1 MQYHSRAI
9 SKQRIE
15 KREAIK
21 QMKNRIR
28 VKNQYTDSIS
38 ADTLN
43 MFFAMLLFKL
53 ACDTGYWYLISW
65 DTQIYRAE
73 INWVKYAIGLFFC
86 ICLFWGIDHKSRK
99 PSAFFLNLIFLLQ
112 IIPITTIYA
121 LGDDNTVYYLSLC
134 AGMAVC
140 ELVVISRNIFEVR
153 RENSISILFI
163 FFCGCITIGTVLILV
178 YKYRMPSTTAM
189 NIYRVYELRGS
200 GSFSPG
206 KIFSSYFLPWITV
219 VFIPFGI
226 AKSIER
232 KKYFVTI
239 LCGLILALLYLY
251 SGNKT
256 YLFAVP
262 LVTICTLWARRGNYY
277 NEVYIS
283 TCFGFAMV
291 VVLALLEA
299 NGQGLFSRIYS
310 LFGRRCMIVS
320 ANNKFKY
327 YDYFS
332 NHPLMGIY
340 GMFPRFLMPIRSYYE
355 NIPYTFVISD
365 NYYGMPEMNSNTGFM
380 AEGYMRFGYIG
391 IIGVFVL
398 LAFILKGI
406 DRFEI
411 RTSAQLA
418 IGLFVYPI
426 FGLADAHLIDSMV
439 LGPWMI
445 LVIILLVYKE
455 KPAKNDERI
464 SYEADLSLLHSNNQ
478 NIFQQHL

>member
-1 MQYHSRAI
+1 
-9 SKQRIE
+9 
-15 KREAIK
+15 
-21 QMKNRIR
+21 MKNRIR
-28 VKNQYTDSIS
+28 VKNQYTDSMS

-65 DTQIYRAE
+65 DTQTYRAE
-73 INWVKYAIGLFFC
+73 ISWAKFLIGLIC
-86 ICLFWGIDHKSRK
+86 CCCLFWGIDHKSRK

-121 LGDDNTVYYLSLC
+121 LGNDNTVYYVSLC
-134 AGMAVC
+134 TGMAVC
-140 ELVVISRNIFEVR
+140 ELIVRSKNTFEVR
-153 RENSISILFI
+153 REMNISMLFVLL
-163 FFCGCITIGTVLILV
+163 CGCITIGTVVILI
-178 YKYRMPSTTAM
+178 YKYKVPSTTAM

-200 GSFSPG
+200 GSFASG

-226 AKSIER
+226 GKSIER
-232 KKYFVTI
+232 KKYLVTFI
-239 LCGLILALLYLY
+239 CCSILALLYLY

-262 LVTICTLWARRGNYY
+262 LVTICTLWARRRNYY

-283 TCFGFAMV
+283 ICFVYAIV
-291 VVLALLEA
+291 VVFALLED
-299 NGQGLFSRIYS
+299 NEQGLFSGIYS
-310 LFGRRCMIVS
+310 LFGRRCMIVP

-365 NYYGMPEMNSNTGFM
+365 IYYGKPEMNSNTGFM

-391 IIGVFVL
+391 IIGIFVL

-406 DRFEI
+406 DRFEM
-411 RTSAQLA
+411 RTSVQLA

-426 FGLADAHLIDSMV
+426 FGLADAHLIDSLV

-445 LVIILLVYKE
+445 LVIILLIYKE

-464 SYEADLSLLHSNNQ
+464 SYELPV
-478 NIFQQHL
+478 

>member
-1 MQYHSRAI
+1 MHIGSVLEKKSRI
-9 SKQRIE
+9 QINNSYS
-15 KREAIK
+15 
-21 QMKNRIR
+21 N
-28 VKNQYTDSIS
+28 SIS
-38 ADTLN
+38 ADTLE

-53 ACDTGYWYLISW
+53 SCDIGYWYLISL
-65 DTQIYRAE
+65 DTQTYRADF
-73 INWVKYAIGLFFC
+73 NWVKFLIGLIC
-86 ICLFWGIDHKSRK
+86 CTCLFWGIDHKSRK

-121 LGDDNTVYYLSLC
+121 LGNDNTVYYVSLC

-140 ELVVISRNIFEVR
+140 ELIVKSRNTFEVR
-153 RENSISILFI
+153 REINSSILFLLL
-163 FFCGCITIGTVLILV
+163 CGCITIGTVVILI
-178 YKYRMPSTTAM
+178 YKYRVPSTTAL
-189 NIYRVYELRGS
+189 NIYRVYELRRS
-200 GSFSPG
+200 GSFAPG

-226 AKSIER
+226 AKSIE
-232 KKYFVTI
+232 KKNY
-239 LCGLILALLYLY
+239 LITTFCCMALLFIYLY
-251 SGNKT
+251 SGHKS
-256 YLFAVP
+256 YLFAIPFV
-262 LVTICTLWARRGNYY
+262 LTCTIWARRKKYY
-277 NEVYIS
+277 KEIFITSCIVY
-283 TCFGFAMV
+283 
-291 VVLALLEA
+291 VLVMAFALLEA
-299 NGQGLFSRIYS
+299 DEHGFFSQIYS

-332 NHPLMGIY
+332 THPLMGIY

-355 NIPYTFVISD
+355 NTPYTFVISD
-365 NYYGMPEMNSNTGFM
+365 IYYGKPEMNSNTGFM

-391 IIGVFVL
+391 IIGIFVL

-411 RTSAQLA
+411 RTSTQLA

-426 FGLADAHLIDSMV
+426 FGLADAHLIDSLV

-464 SYEADLSLLHSNNQ
+464 SYEANRSLLHSSNQ
-478 NIFQQHL
+478 NISQQFL